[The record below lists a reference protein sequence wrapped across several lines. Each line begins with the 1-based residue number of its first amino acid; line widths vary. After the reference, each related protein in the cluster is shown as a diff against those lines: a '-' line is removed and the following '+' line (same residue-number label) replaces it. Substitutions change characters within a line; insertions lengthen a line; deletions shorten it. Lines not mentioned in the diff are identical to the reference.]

1 MSNTSEKQ
9 SRFATLV
16 PTVNKFPLPMVIF
29 ASLLLLINVF
39 AVANF
44 LFNMA
49 GFMPGLATGE
59 ASAVKEVSLMLSGR
73 HLGPVIL
80 LLFALLYKN
89 TRVMQ
94 LAWFVVIVREVFDM
108 LGTLARGDAGA
119 GALIFV
125 IVVLVAEIAAF
136 IYTGAIASGHVAK
149 YLPNQK

>member
-1 MSNTSEKQ
+1 MSTPENN

-16 PTVNKFPLPMVIF
+16 PTVNKFPIPMVIF

-44 LFNMA
+44 IFNMS

-59 ASAVKEVSLMLSGR
+59 ASAVREVSLMLSGR
-73 HLGPVIL
+73 HLGGVVI
-80 LLFALLYKN
+80 LLFALFYKN

-94 LAWFVVIVREVFDM
+94 LAWFVVIIREVFDM

-119 GALIFV
+119 GALGFV
-125 IVVLVAEIAAF
+125 VVILILEMVAF
-136 IYTGAIASGHVAK
+136 IYTGAIASGHVTK
-149 YLPNQK
+149 YKKA